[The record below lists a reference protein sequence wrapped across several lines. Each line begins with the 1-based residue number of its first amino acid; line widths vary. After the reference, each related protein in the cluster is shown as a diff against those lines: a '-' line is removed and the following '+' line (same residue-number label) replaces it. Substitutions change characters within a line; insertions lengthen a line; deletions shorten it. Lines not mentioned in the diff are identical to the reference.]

1 MGKKTAIPREETPLR
16 GDWAEAKIVFFHRAA
31 QRRHWEGVVISAPIK
46 KPACDEAQENVFL
59 MLALCFS
66 YSSLGNIYI
75 FNIEIIF
82 IRRKKYFTS
91 LNMPG
96 QHF

>member
-1 MGKKTAIPREETPLR
+1 M
-16 GDWAEAKIVFFHRAA
+16 
-31 QRRHWEGVVISAPIK
+31 VISAPIK

-82 IRRKKYFTS
+82 IRRKKMLYFIKYARTAF
-91 LNMPG
+91 LKAKGEPD
-96 QHF
+96 